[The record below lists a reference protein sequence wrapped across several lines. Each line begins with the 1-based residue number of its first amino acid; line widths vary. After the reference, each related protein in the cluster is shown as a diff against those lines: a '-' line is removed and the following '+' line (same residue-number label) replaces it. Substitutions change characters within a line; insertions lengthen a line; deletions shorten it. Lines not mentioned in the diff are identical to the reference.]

1 MDQRHDIAV
10 LNPLI
15 ETTLD
20 SMKGFSEAAGDSNG
34 QYTRLFE
41 EMAGERSAVATR
53 LQDCVTS
60 LGGDPETHS
69 SYAAA
74 AHRGFMNLKE
84 TLMGSNERAVIEEV
98 ERGEDY
104 IKGKFEAAL
113 QDGELAPETRQ
124 AIEQGYQSVRKGHD
138 RVSAIKHQIEG

>member
-1 MDQRHDIAV
+1 MSDNHDIDV

-20 SMKGFSEAAGDSNG
+20 SMKGFTEAAEDSSG
-34 QYTRLFE
+34 QYTQLFQ
-41 EMAGERSAVATR
+41 EMAGERSAVASH

-69 SYAAA
+69 SFTAA

-84 TLMGSNERAVIEEV
+84 SLMGNDDRAVIEEV

-104 IKGKFEAAL
+104 IKAKFEAAL
-113 QDGELAPETRQ
+113 QDGDLMPETRQ

-138 RVSAIKHQIEG
+138 RVSAIKHGTAG